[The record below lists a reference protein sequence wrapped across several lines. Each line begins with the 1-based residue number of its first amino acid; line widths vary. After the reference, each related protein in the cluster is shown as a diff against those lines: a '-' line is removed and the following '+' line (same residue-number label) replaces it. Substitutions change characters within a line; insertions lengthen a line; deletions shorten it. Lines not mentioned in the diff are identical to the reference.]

1 MDRKYKGWS
10 TQERQR
16 EYARLKQE
24 WTESH
29 GYNEKAYNAFIDRIT
44 KALGI

>member
-10 TQERQR
+10 MQDRDR

-24 WTESH
+24 WLQTNRF
-29 GYNEKAYNAFIDRIT
+29 NEKAYDQFIARIT
-44 KALGI
+44 KQLGI

>member
-10 TQERQR
+10 MQERYC

-24 WTESH
+24 WENTNRF
-29 GYNEKAYNAFIDRIT
+29 NEKEYDKFIDQIT
-44 KALGI
+44 KQLGI